1 MSLNHLIFHVENIHK
16 YDFKQHE
23 KLIWTGRKKKV
34 DIWNANTLLL
44 RQDYITFLSL
54 LSQYPL
60 YLHLVWIRNIC
71 EKRMPSITE
80 TGIIRFIGWH
90 LISLFFHFS
99 SDSVHFTNH
108 LTVCFYYEAGR
119 DREIARKFEI
129 LDRQNIDWIKRIKN
143 IRINQYIAQWPV
155 GRKQFKFK
163 ISSNHNNCLKIGF
176 SAGESLHLTTVVI
189 LGGLDYWKSH
199 PIVIFISMLTD
210 FTTVKLTFCR
220 LISNLPPHAT

>member
-71 EKRMPSITE
+71 EKQIPSITE

-143 IRINQYIAQWPV
+143 IRINQYKRV
-155 GRKQFKFK
+155 GP
-163 ISSNHNNCLKIGF
+163 SSSSLDMTFMGSCKPPSQALKRML
-176 SAGESLHLTTVVI
+176 SA
-189 LGGLDYWKSH
+189 
-199 PIVIFISMLTD
+199 
-210 FTTVKLTFCR
+210 KLTSDKQTYKHIWMNYYFIC
-220 LISNLPPHAT
+220 